1 MLYCNVLQP
10 WEPQCFLLDFPYDII
25 CGDSWGDKLVV
36 ATSSGMF
43 VLEGILQALV
53 STIYNHAIYIPTL
66 A

>member
-1 MLYCNVLQP
+1 MLEINDVVLFVLQP

-43 VLEGILQALV
+43 VLEGNPHGLV
-53 STIYNHAIYIPTL
+53 STKYINIC
-66 A
+66 

>member
-1 MLYCNVLQP
+1 MLYRIVLQP

-43 VLEGILQALV
+43 VLEGNQQGFV
-53 STIYNHAIYIPTL
+53 SNIHATMCKL
-66 A
+66 FLHV